1 MFEILATAGL
11 GVTLLVLSVIDIR
24 TFRLPDDLTLP
35 LILSG
40 WLVNLVRSG
49 AWPWD
54 MFVAAAAGYLV
65 FALIG
70 WIHFRLRHMEG
81 LGLGDAKLL
90 AAAGAWVGLHALPVV
105 VLLAALGGLG
115 HAVMAG
121 PTSGQRIPFG
131 PWLAASFFGVWLLTI
146 Q

>member
-1 MFEILATAGL
+1 MFNILVTAGL
-11 GVTLLVLSVIDIR
+11 GVALLALSVIDIR
-24 TFRLPDDLTLP
+24 TYRLPDHLTLP

-49 AWPWD
+49 VWPWNTL
-54 MFVAAAAGYLV
+54 VAAAAGYLV

-70 WIHFRLRHMEG
+70 WIHFRLRHVEG

-90 AAAGAWVGLHALPVV
+90 AAAGAWVGLQALPMV

-115 HAVMAG
+115 HAVVAG
-121 PTSGQRIPFG
+121 STSGQRIPFG
-131 PWLAASFFGVWLLTI
+131 PWLAASFLGVWLLTI
-146 Q
+146 R